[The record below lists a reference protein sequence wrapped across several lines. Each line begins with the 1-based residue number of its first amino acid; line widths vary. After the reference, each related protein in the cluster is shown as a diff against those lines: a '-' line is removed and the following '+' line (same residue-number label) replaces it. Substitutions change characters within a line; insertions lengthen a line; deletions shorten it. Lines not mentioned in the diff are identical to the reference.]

1 MGKVSS
7 NSGSYQLACEAS
19 PNKQQIDIWLNE
31 GKPQKWISEQLK
43 EMGDY
48 ISVNSIAKYKKYRDE
63 QIQQELMED
72 PVYQAKVYEVNEQL
86 NESIAKIKKV
96 DMLGEL
102 ATIIDHSAELLADAR
117 DNGIEVSS
125 VKDLRMV
132 QQTMLE
138 AIQVYGDTM
147 LKAQQFKAVEDDPSL
162 LQNKN
167 TTININIRTALTDIL
182 TQAMQ
187 NGQKGDAD
195 GYSIIDKLR
204 ENIVDK

>member
-117 DNGIEVSS
+117 DNGIEVRS

-187 NGQKGDAD
+187 NGQKGDVD

>member
-1 MGKVSS
+1 M
-7 NSGSYQLACEAS
+7 
-19 PNKQQIDIWLNE
+19 WLNE
-31 GKPQKWISEQLK
+31 GKPQKWISDQLK

-63 QIQQELMED
+63 HIHQELMAD
-72 PVYQAKVYEVNEQL
+72 PGYQAKVYEVNEQL

-117 DNGIEVSS
+117 DNGIEVRS

-132 QQTMLE
+132 QPTMQE

-147 LKAQQFKAVEDDPSL
+147 LKAQQYAAVQDDPSL
-162 LQNKN
+162 LQKKN
-167 TTININIRTALTDIL
+167 TTINVNIQTALTDIL
-182 TQAMQ
+182 KNAMEE
-187 NGQKGDAD
+187 GQKGDAN
-195 GYSIIDKLR
+195 GYSIIDTLR
-204 ENIVDK
+204 NGINGS

>member
-1 MGKVSS
+1 MANKVSS
-7 NSGSYQLACEAS
+7 NTGSYQLACEAS

-31 GKPQKWISEQLK
+31 GKTQKWISEQLK

-72 PVYQAKVYEVNEQL
+72 PGYQAKVYEVNEQL
-86 NESIAKIKKV
+86 NQSIAKIKKV

-102 ATIIDHSAELLADAR
+102 ANIIDHSGELLATAR
-117 DNGIEVSS
+117 QDNIEIHS

-138 AIQVYGDTM
+138 AIQAYGDTM
-147 LKAQQFKAVEDDPSL
+147 LKAQQYAAVQNDPSL

-167 TTININIRTALTDIL
+167 TTININVKTALTDIL

-187 NGQKGDAD
+187 KGNSEENGYG
-195 GYSIIDKLR
+195 IIDQLR
-204 ENIVDK
+204 RGINGE

>member
-1 MGKVSS
+1 MGKQVSS
-7 NSGSYQLACEAS
+7 NTGSYQLACEAS

-31 GKPQKWISEQLK
+31 GKSQKWISEQLR

-63 QIQQELMED
+63 QIQEELMAD

-102 ATIIDHSAELLADAR
+102 AEIIDHSAELLTDAR
-117 DNGIEVSS
+117 MDGIKINN
-125 VKDLRMV
+125 VKDMRMV

-138 AIQVYGDTM
+138 AIQAYGDTM
-147 LKAQQFKAVEDDPSL
+147 LKAQQYAAVQDDPSL
-162 LQNKN
+162 LKKSN
-167 TTININIRTALTDIL
+167 TTININIRSALTDIL
-182 TQAMQ
+182 TNAMKEGG
-187 NGQKGDAD
+187 NGN
-195 GYSIIDKLR
+195 GYGIIDQLR
-204 ENIVDK
+204 NGING

>member
-1 MGKVSS
+1 MGNQVSL
-7 NSGSYQLACEAS
+7 NTGSYQLACEAS
-19 PNKQQIDIWLNE
+19 PNKQMIDMWLNE
-31 GKPQKWISEQLK
+31 GKTQKWISDQLK

-63 QIQQELMED
+63 QIQAELMED
-72 PVYQAKVYEVNEQL
+72 PTFQAKVYEVNEQL
-86 NESIAKIKKV
+86 NQSIGKIKKV

-102 ATIIDHSAELLADAR
+102 AEIVDHSAELLKDAR
-117 DNGIEVSS
+117 DNGIEIRS

-147 LKAQQFKAVEDDPSL
+147 LKAQQYAAVQEDPSI
-162 LQNKN
+162 LQKKN
-167 TTININIRTALTDIL
+167 TTININIKTALTDIL

-187 NGQKGDAD
+187 KGNEDG
-195 GYSIIDKLR
+195 GYSIIDSLR
-204 ENIVDK
+204 NGINGS